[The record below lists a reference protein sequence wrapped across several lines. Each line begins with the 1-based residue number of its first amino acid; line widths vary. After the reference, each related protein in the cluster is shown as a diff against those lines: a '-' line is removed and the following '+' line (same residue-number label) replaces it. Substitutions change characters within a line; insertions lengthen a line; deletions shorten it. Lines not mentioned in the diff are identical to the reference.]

1 MFSVSRIVSIQ
12 LPPNFFIPTQSFL
25 YLSCRIQDDAEG
37 TPTLPFI
44 QYDNCPGAVQVYD
57 QVGEHVF

>member
-1 MFSVSRIVSIQ
+1 MACFGKDMGFAIEK
-12 LPPNFFIPTQSFL
+12 LFLFTTQSFL
-25 YLSCRIQDDAEG
+25 YLSCRIQDDAKG

-44 QYDNCPGAVQVYD
+44 QYDNCLGTVQVYD